1 MGDFLQRLISG
12 ADWLLTGLVSAM
24 LASIL
29 HKDDIPDKLSWGVF
43 VVTGGMCSLYFTGP
57 IAQFFKMTDPS
68 WIACIGFLLGAFGGS
83 LLAAVTRA
91 LKSADVWGLIVD
103 LIKSKFGG
111 GSQ

>member
-43 VVTGGMCSLYFTGP
+43 VATGGMCALYFTGP
-57 IAQFFKMTDPS
+57 IAQFFKMTDPA